1 MKKFPFLSC
10 TVLSC
15 LLFTGPGVVSAAAET
30 KSALPKPVVVVPP
43 DDVPR
48 RFANT
53 TIRVGLTID
62 ANGCPSDIRVISP
75 DSAYLEKS
83 VVAAV
88 NQWRFTPMMKDGA
101 PVAQKVVLPL
111 TITAPTP

>member
-1 MKKFPFLSC
+1 MKKSSLLSC

-15 LLFTGPGVVSAAAET
+15 MLFTGLGVASAAAET
-30 KSALPKPVVVVPP
+30 KSDLPKPVVVVEPN
-43 DDVPR
+43 DVPR

-53 TIRVGLTID
+53 TIRVGMTID
-62 ANGCPSDIRVISP
+62 ENGCPSDIRVISP
-75 DSAYLEKS
+75 NSAYLEKS

-88 NQWRFTPMMKDGA
+88 NQWRFTPMVKDGM
-101 PVAQKVVLPL
+101 PVSQKVVLPL

>member
-1 MKKFPFLSC
+1 MKKSSLFSC

-15 LLFTGPGVVSAAAET
+15 MLFTGLGVASAAAET
-30 KSALPKPVVVVPP
+30 KSDLPKPVVVVAP

-53 TIRVGLTID
+53 TIRVGLTLD
-62 ANGCPSDIRVISP
+62 EKGCPSNIRVITP
-75 DSAYLEKS
+75 DSGYLEKS

-88 NQWRFTPMMKDGA
+88 NQWRFTPMMKDGV
-101 PVAQKVVLPL
+101 PVAQSVVLPI
-111 TITAPTP
+111 TIKSPAI